1 MQAKQQHNQSKPKS
15 VTKKRDEKF
24 RNKQR
29 EADDADKPKFKQ
41 AKREFNS
48 DEEIDSAEADSVHE
62 MPVSATVN
70 PTEKSIER
78 LVKPAASE
86 KVAKKSVKFSK
97 DKSDDP
103 IIAKEEVSI
112 SPSNPL

>member
-78 LVKPAASE
+78 LVKPAVAVAE

-103 IIAKEEVSI
+103 IIAKEEVSA
-112 SPSNPL
+112 SPF